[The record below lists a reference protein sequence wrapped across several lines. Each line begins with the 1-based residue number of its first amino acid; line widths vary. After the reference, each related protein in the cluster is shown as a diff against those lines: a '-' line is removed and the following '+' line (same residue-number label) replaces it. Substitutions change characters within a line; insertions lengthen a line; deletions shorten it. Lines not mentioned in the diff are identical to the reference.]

1 MTQWSAPSKTEQ
13 EQEAAAN
20 SQANGADPNA
30 PVDTAPVTIEDNSSL
45 EQKAQPAPP
54 AENDNA
60 PEEKPEPKPFVD
72 PRKEMAERFRKK
84 RQEERDQ
91 YVAHTDPSTA
101 LPLSMQPTE
110 APAND
115 DNTAAPAVNDN
126 TGIVP
131 PAADKT
137 FEVKV
142 NGQTAKVSRDQLLAM
157 ADLTAE
163 DAEGLPE
170 ATLIKSAQIT
180 EAARRRLADAKAT
193 PFGAPPAPAA
203 PAATPAANTEP
214 NAEPQSQ
221 PSAPRATP
229 AAIKEAIE
237 KMQYGDPEEASAA
250 FVDALDARLDQRSY
264 EQRENVVLQDQNNA
278 IEAFGKKNPDL
289 YANDEASEYLLTR
302 TTTEVINDLRKLGA
316 PEENLIPLRTNPNL
330 AYQAHREA
338 RVAGLNVRT
347 PTDILEAAGTAAR
360 KLFAIPNG
368 TSQPSAAPASTPAN
382 DRLAAKRALIQQ
394 PQRSGNQVAA
404 EAPTPQRT
412 RSAVVQ
418 RMRAARGQPVA

>member
-1 MTQWSAPSKTEQ
+1 
-13 EQEAAAN
+13 
-20 SQANGADPNA
+20 
-30 PVDTAPVTIEDNSSL
+30 
-45 EQKAQPAPP
+45 
-54 AENDNA
+54 
-60 PEEKPEPKPFVD
+60 
-72 PRKEMAERFRKK
+72 
-84 RQEERDQ
+84 
-91 YVAHTDPSTA
+91 
-101 LPLSMQPTE
+101 
-110 APAND
+110 
-115 DNTAAPAVNDN
+115 
-126 TGIVP
+126 
-131 PAADKT
+131 
-137 FEVKV
+137 
-142 NGQTAKVSRDQLLAM
+142 M

-264 EQRENVVLQDQNNA
+264 EQRQNVVLQDQNNA

-316 PEENLIPLRTNPNL
+316 PEENLIPLRTNPSL
-330 AYQAHREA
+330 AYQAHRDA